1 MILVT
6 ALGHGE
12 RRADI
17 LDAALECFLAN
28 TVGGTTIDDLRRTS
42 GASTG
47 SIYHF
52 FGSKDGV
59 ASALYRETLA
69 DYQADYLT
77 RLRRSSTARA
87 GIRSG
92 VRSHLRWVANRP
104 DHARYL
110 FHWRE
115 PEAMGRTDES
125 VAALNERFYAAASQ
139 WLQPHVDAARVR
151 ALTPRLCQSLW
162 MGPTIEYA
170 RLWLSG
176 SGRPFD
182 LLEGERE
189 LARAAWESMKA
200 H

>member
-1 MILVT
+1 VT
-6 ALGHGE
+6 DVRQGE
-12 RRADI
+12 RRASI
-17 LDAALECFLAN
+17 LDAALECFLAKS
-28 TVGGTTIDDLRRTS
+28 VGATTIEDLRLTS

-52 FGSKDGV
+52 FGSKEGL

-69 DYQADYLT
+69 DYQHEYLAA
-77 RLRRSSTARA
+77 LGRSRSARA
-87 GIRSG
+87 GITSG
-92 VRSHLRWVANRP
+92 VRSHLQWVATRP

-125 VAALNERFYAAASQ
+125 VAALNDRFYTAASN
-139 WLQPHVDAARVR
+139 WLQPHIDAGRIR
-151 ALTPRLCQSLW
+151 ALAPRLCQALW

-176 SGRPFD
+176 TGRPFD
-182 LLEGERE
+182 LLNGEPE
-189 LARAAWESMKA
+189 LARAAWA
-200 H
+200 ALRAR